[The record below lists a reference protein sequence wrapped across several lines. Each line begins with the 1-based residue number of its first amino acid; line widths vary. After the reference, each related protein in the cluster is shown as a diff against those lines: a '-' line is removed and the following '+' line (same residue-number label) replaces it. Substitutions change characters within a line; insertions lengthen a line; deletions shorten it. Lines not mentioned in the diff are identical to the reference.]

1 MWSSSCPGVKLAGQ
15 VRLFVCV
22 HRLWSLFRMT
32 GMWGEAGRVL
42 TSRPPK
48 GSSPCW
54 EQRPAGASAFFST
67 PGILTKWTKDDAQLK
82 KCSSQLIHN
91 LRCSVTNNRICIC
104 DFIWAQSN
112 YLQSVNI
119 FVWAVSVC
127 SFIGSEDTQLPEFEY
142 MLALKIALVFK
153 EIPLKHQQLLWGV
166 LYLLVN
172 VCQSMY
178 RLFYN
183 MI

>member
-1 MWSSSCPGVKLAGQ
+1 MWSSSWPGIKLAGQ

-22 HRLWSLFRMT
+22 HRLWSLFRMP
-32 GMWGEAGRVL
+32 GMGDRRLGGRVL

-48 GSSPCW
+48 GASPCW
-54 EQRPAGASAFFST
+54 EQRPAGASAFSST

-91 LRCSVTNNRICIC
+91 LRCSVTNNLICIC

-119 FVWAVSVC
+119 FVCIVSVFC
-127 SFIGSEDTQLPEFEY
+127 F
-142 MLALKIALVFK
+142 
-153 EIPLKHQQLLWGV
+153 
-166 LYLLVN
+166 
-172 VCQSMY
+172 VCWADA
-178 RLFYN
+178 
-183 MI
+183 

>member
-1 MWSSSCPGVKLAGQ
+1 MIFFLPRGQASWPGQAVCLCAQTVKSIQNDRYG
-15 VRLFVCV
+15 
-22 HRLWSLFRMT
+22 
-32 GMWGEAGRVL
+32 GGAGRVL

-48 GSSPCW
+48 GTSPCW

-91 LRCSVTNNRICIC
+91 LRCSVTNNRICIF

-119 FVWAVSVC
+119 FVCVASLC
-127 SFIGSEDTQLPEFEY
+127 CFINWEHAQLQVFEY
-142 MLALKIALVFK
+142 TLALKIALALK
-153 EIPLKHQQLLWGV
+153 EIALKHQQLLWG
-166 LYLLVN
+166 LFCLLVN
-172 VCQSMY
+172 ICQSTCKII
-178 RLFYN
+178 L
-183 MI
+183 

>member
-32 GMWGEAGRVL
+32 GMGGEAGRVL

-112 YLQSVNI
+112 YLKSVNI

-127 SFIGSEDTQLPEFEY
+127 CFMCSEDAQLPEFKY
-142 MLALKIALVFK
+142 TLALKIALVFK
-153 EIPLKHQQLLWGV
+153 EIALKHQQLLWGV
-166 LYLLVN
+166 LYLLAN